1 MIAYFYLHLKKTVNF
16 PKVFS
21 IDSKMFKPDYSV
33 TVLQVYIII
42 ILFLPYTGCEFFRLV
57 TELIPAN
64 SLDISVSS

>member
-1 MIAYFYLHLKKTVNF
+1 MNF

-42 ILFLPYTGCEFFRLV
+42 LFLPYTGFDFFYLV
-57 TELIPAN
+57 TEFITPTSYN
-64 SLDISVSS
+64 ISVNL